1 MFDEKGKQ
9 IYNII
14 INDNAKKK
22 NYKRDIEIRKQK
34 QQ

>member
-1 MFDEKGKQ
+1 MKKGKQ

-14 INDNAKKK
+14 INDNAKK
-22 NYKRDIEIRKQK
+22 NYKRDIEIKKQK

>member
-1 MFDEKGKQ
+1 MKKGKQ

-14 INDNAKKK
+14 TNDNAKK
-22 NYKRDIEIRKQK
+22 NYKRNIEIKKQK

>member
-1 MFDEKGKQ
+1 MFNVKGKQ

-14 INDNAKKK
+14 INDNAKK
-22 NYKRDIEIRKQK
+22 NYKRAIEIRKQK

>member
-1 MFDEKGKQ
+1 MKKGKQ

-14 INDNAKKK
+14 TNDNGKK
-22 NYKRDIEIRKQK
+22 NYKRDTEIRKQK